1 VRIEV
6 QADASIDKVGVCAHG
21 VETGTNVV
29 ARDSGDVE
37 AVDSDAPGGELY
49 HPEEGE
55 CESAF
60 SAAGAAADA
69 DFFAGADGERDER

>member
-1 VRIEV
+1 
-6 QADASIDKVGVCAHG
+6 
-21 VETGTNVV
+21 VV